1 MTNRALL
8 VVDMQNGFCHPDGSF
23 PRIGIGLDGAE
34 AAVSNAAVASVAA

>member
-23 PRIGIGLDGAE
+23 PRVGLDRIPRAPVT
-34 AAVSNAAVASVAA
+34 A

>member
-23 PRIGIGLDGAE
+23 P
-34 AAVSNAAVASVAA
+34 VSAWASRAPKPP